1 MNLLHAQNLHAAYRN
16 HTVLHGINVAL
27 EAGEVLGIIG
37 ANGAGKTTLLR
48 LLAGLYAPQK
58 GGVMLGDMP
67 LAQDAASARKLA
79 YLEQNTQCHWPL
91 EVEQLVALGRLPHLG
106 FGQRLGNADREA
118 IEQAMVEADVL
129 HLRQRPATEL
139 STGEQ
144 ARVFLA
150 RALAV
155 QPQVL
160 LVDEPVAGLD
170 PSHQLA
176 VMELLQRKAAEGMGI
191 VAVLH
196 DLSLAARYCH
206 RLLLLHEGSILASG
220 TPQAVLTAE
229 NLRLALHVDA
239 VMGEHNGV
247 PFILPWQAT

>member
-1 MNLLHAQNLHAAYRN
+1 MSLLDARNVQAAYRN
-16 HTVLHGINVAL
+16 RTVLQNVDVAL
-27 EAGEVLGIIG
+27 SAGEVLGIIG

-48 LLAGLYAPQK
+48 ILAGLHTPQQGVVTL
-58 GGVMLGDMP
+58 GGIP
-67 LAQDAASARKLA
+67 LAQDKASARKLA
-79 YLEQNTQCHWPL
+79 YLEQNTHCHWPL

-106 FGQRLGNADREA
+106 FGQRLNDVDKQAV
-118 IEQAMVEADVL
+118 EQAMQEADVL
-129 HLRQRPATEL
+129 HLRHRPATEL

-170 PSHQLA
+170 PAHQLA
-176 VMELLQRKAAEGMGI
+176 VMELLQRKASEGMGV

-206 RLLLLHEGSILASG
+206 RLLLLHEGAILATG
-220 TPQAVLTAE
+220 IPQDVLTAE
-229 NLRLALHVDA
+229 NLHTALQIEA
-239 VMGEHNGV
+239 LMGEHNGV
-247 PFILPWQAT
+247 LFILPWSVS